1 MSKVRVMR
9 KFYIIAISLF
19 TLVGCRDSVETP
31 RHTIGFASQVN
42 RSIVEGVED
51 LRNGEGI
58 KLFGTATLTSGDII
72 RLFDAEQL
80 YFDTDLYDWNY
91 VNTRYWAPQADHRFY
106 ALWPYDTNATFTD
119 EDAKVTINHT
129 ADADGADLLYAV
141 ASRNLLY
148 NEDYSTVSLSFR
160 HACAALQFSIINA
173 SDAVVTNVSNIYLTG
188 VQNKGTFTFDISGTS
203 NWELDG
209 SVVASTDRTTFGGD
223 NLTNLAI
230 DINTKH
236 SLYAGGAVVVPPQEI
251 LNTEILL
258 HLEIKKQGNATAEV
272 KDVMLGKLGASAPI
286 EWEAGKK
293 YEYTLTVTENAI
305 VSNVK
310 VVPWIDHYVDL

>member
-19 TLVGCRDSVETP
+19 TLIGCRDSVETP
-31 RHTIGFASQVN
+31 RHTIGFVSQVN

-51 LRNGEGI
+51 LRNGEGV

-72 RLFDAEQL
+72 RLFDAERL
-80 YFDTDLYDWNY
+80 YFDTELYDWNY
-91 VNTRYWAPQADHRFY
+91 VNTRYWAPQADHRFC
-106 ALWPYDTNATFTD
+106 AVWPYDTNATFTD

-141 ASRNLLY
+141 ASRNLLN

-173 SDAVVTNVSNIYLTG
+173 SDAIVTNVSNIYLTG
-188 VQNKGTFTFDISGTS
+188 VQNKGTFTFGIAGTA

-209 SVVASTDRTTFGGD
+209 SVVASTDSTTFGGD

-286 EWEAGKK
+286 EWEVGKK

>member
-9 KFYIIAISLF
+9 KFYIIAILLF
-19 TLVGCRDSVETP
+19 ALVGCRDSVETP
-31 RHTIGFASQVN
+31 RHTIGFVSQIN

-51 LRNGEGI
+51 LRNGEGV

-72 RLFDAEQL
+72 RLFDAERL
-80 YFDTDLYDWNY
+80 YFDTDWNY

-106 ALWPYDTNATFTD
+106 ALWPYDTNAAFSD
-119 EDAKVTINHT
+119 EEATVTINHT
-129 ADADGADLLYAV
+129 ADAKGADLLYAV

-173 SDAVVTNVSNIYLTG
+173 SDAIVTNVSNIYLTG
-188 VQNKGTFTFDISGTS
+188 VQNKGTFTFGIAGTA

-209 SVVASTDRTTFGGD
+209 SVVASNDRNTFGGD
-223 NLTNLAI
+223 NLTDLEI

-272 KDVMLGKLGASAPI
+272 KDVMLGKLGALAPI

>member
-9 KFYIIAISLF
+9 KFYIIAILLF

-31 RHTIGFASQVN
+31 RHTIGFVSQVN
-42 RSIVEGVED
+42 RSIVEGVEN
-51 LRNGEGI
+51 LRNGEGV

-72 RLFDAEQL
+72 RLFDAERL
-80 YFDTDLYDWNY
+80 YFDTDLNDWNY

-106 ALWPYDTNATFTD
+106 AVWPYDTNATFSD
-119 EDAKVTINHT
+119 EEATVTINHT
-129 ADADGADLLYAV
+129 ADANGADLLYAV
-141 ASRNLLY
+141 ASRNLLN

-173 SDAVVTNVSNIYLTG
+173 SDAIVTNVSNIYLTG
-188 VQNKGTFTFDISGTS
+188 VQNKGSFTFGIAGTA